1 MNTPPPSPS
10 LLGQPTPAALPTAP
24 AEAHRLLDLLYD
36 GFYMLLLMRDRHAPL
51 DAATF
56 RERLKDF
63 LQQVDRG
70 ARRLQADAEDIYLV
84 KYAFC
89 ALVDERVLGAH
100 PSLRQDWERR
110 PLQLELF
117 GEQLAGEHFFDKLEA
132 CRQQGA
138 ARLQAL
144 EVFHLCLLL
153 GFQGRYLL
161 EGTEKLGY
169 LTARLGDEIAH
180 HKGQRAPFAPHW
192 QSPDHIRHQLRHEV
206 PLWVAGAL
214 FALAGLVAFM
224 GLRWHLDR
232 ATTQDLAG
240 YQQLV
245 RLPAQQAHVT
255 ITLP

>member
-1 MNTPPPSPS
+1 MNAPLPSPS
-10 LLGQPTPAALPTAP
+10 LLGQPTPAATPAPP

-36 GFYMLLLMRDRHAPL
+36 GFYMLLLLRDRHAPV

-56 RERLKDF
+56 RNRLKDF
-63 LQQVDRG
+63 LQQIDRG
-70 ARRLQADAEDIYLV
+70 GRRLQADAEDIYLV

-100 PSLRQDWERR
+100 PALRQDWEQR

-144 EVFHLCLLL
+144 EVFHLCLLM

-214 FALAGLVAFM
+214 FGLAGLVAFM

-232 ATTQDLAG
+232 STTQDLAG
-240 YQQLV
+240 YQQVV